1 MGRFIS
7 VHDLE
12 TNFSTQQIGH
22 TEYFYIMDSDRSI
35 MKALSAMQ
43 LDWAEYTEEKMKA
56 GVLFWDLPVAYD
68 TMHTGLLCEKL
79 RCNGLD
85 AITCQLFRSVLT
97 GRVQRVKILATKF
110 LGHFFCPLHKKWGH
124 PCFRQTFQEG
134 TKLIRQISISP

>member
-12 TNFSTQQIGH
+12 TNFSTQHIGH

-56 GVLFWDLPVAYD
+56 GILFWNLPVAFD

-79 RCNGLD
+79 KLYGFD
-85 AITCQLFRSVLT
+85 AIACQWFRSVLT
-97 GRVQRVKILATKF
+97 GRVQRVKI
-110 LGHFFCPLHKKWGH
+110 FFI
-124 PCFRQTFQEG
+124 FF
-134 TKLIRQISISP
+134 I